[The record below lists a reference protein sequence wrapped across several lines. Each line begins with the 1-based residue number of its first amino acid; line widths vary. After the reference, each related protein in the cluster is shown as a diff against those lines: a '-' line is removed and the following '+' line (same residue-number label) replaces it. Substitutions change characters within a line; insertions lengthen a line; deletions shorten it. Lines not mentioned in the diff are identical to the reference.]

1 MQFWPFFIPHGLNH
15 ISVNGFV
22 IQKHPPNSSF
32 EHISA
37 SRTLA
42 SCSLQLSAIH
52 SARVV
57 AQYCFQFLT
66 TGKKLFKWESD
77 KQQMLNHYS

>member
-1 MQFWPFFIPHGLNH
+1 MQVWPLFILHGLNQ
-15 ISVNGFV
+15 ISVNEFV
-22 IQKHPPNSSF
+22 IQKHPNSSF

-42 SCSLQLSAIH
+42 SCSLQLFPIH
-52 SARVV
+52 SVRVV

-66 TGKKLFKWESD
+66 REIKLFR
-77 KQQMLNHYS
+77 

>member
-1 MQFWPFFIPHGLNH
+1 
-15 ISVNGFV
+15 VNGFV

-42 SCSLQLSAIH
+42 SCSLQLFPIH

-57 AQYCFQFLT
+57 AQHCFQFLT
-66 TGKKLFKWESD
+66 REIKLFKWGSD
-77 KQQMLNHYS
+77 K